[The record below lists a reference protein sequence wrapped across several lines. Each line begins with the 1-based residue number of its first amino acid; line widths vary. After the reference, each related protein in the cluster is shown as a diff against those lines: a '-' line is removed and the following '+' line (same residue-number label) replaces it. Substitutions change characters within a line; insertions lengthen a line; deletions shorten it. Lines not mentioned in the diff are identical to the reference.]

1 MTDPTPAVLDTRR
14 RRLLYRAT
22 HCGTR
27 ENDLLIGRFVSQRIA
42 GFTEAELQELEA
54 LLDMPDPDLA
64 DFLTG
69 RRTIPAESDSPMLRR
84 IKDAVG

>member
-1 MTDPTPAVLDTRR
+1 MTDPTSAVLDARR

-22 HCGTR
+22 HCGTH
-27 ENDLLIGRFVSQRIA
+27 ENDLLFGGFVARGIA
-42 GFTEAELQELEA
+42 GFTEPELQSLEA

-69 RRTIPAESDSPMLRR
+69 RRAIPIEADSPMLRR
-84 IKDAVG
+84 IKDAAG